1 MDTKTASKYLSV
13 TLQYIFPEICP
24 ACGNTFPLGSLL
36 CQDCH
41 ASVYDSEKSSA
52 CPTCGNLM
60 SDGEC
65 QYCKTRE
72 VFYSQKCNGGEY
84 SGARKALF
92 RLAKFHKSR
101 KALSLLKPFLFA
113 AIEECG
119 TSGNQILLPVPSRHN
134 LVRTMVR
141 EWKLIQ
147 PDIQIVNALKKK
159 ARKKEQKQKERR
171 DRFAELL
178 GSFTLE
184 ESLSPDK
191 QYILV
196 DDVATTGATLNEIAR
211 TLHEEAGIPRENIR
225 AMSLLQNR
233 QQSATHQRFL

>member
-24 ACGNTFPLGSLL
+24 ACGNTFPFGSLL
-36 CQDCH
+36 CQNCH
-41 ASVYDSEKSSA
+41 TNLYATEILLP
-52 CPTCGNLM
+52 CQTCGNLM
-60 SDGEC
+60 NDEEC

-84 SGARKALF
+84 SGVRKALF
-92 RLAKFHKSR
+92 RLAKFNKSR
-101 KALSLLKPFLFA
+101 KAVSLLKPFLLS

-119 TSGNQILLPVPSRHN
+119 TSRNQILLPVPSRHN
-134 LVRTMVR
+134 LVLTMIR

-147 PDIQIVNALKKK
+147 PDIQIVNAVKKK

-178 GSFTLE
+178 GSFTIE
-184 ESLSPDK
+184 KSLSPDK
-191 QYILV
+191 QYIIV

-211 TLHEEAGIPRENIR
+211 TLHEQAGIPRENIR

-233 QQSATHQRFL
+233 QQSGIHQRFL